1 MYKAFASIKTNLRNI
16 SLFHTDRGNE
26 FKNKVIEDVLKTFA
40 IKRSL
45 SMKGCPYDNAVAE
58 ATFKIFK
65 TEFANN
71 YYFENLEQLEV
82 KLADYVNWF
91 NNIRIH
97 STLGYLSPKEYK
109 LHNLKKTV

>member
-1 MYKAFASIKTNLRNI
+1 MRYLL
-16 SLFHTDRGNE
+16 SLYQVQVFVRTPKLHYTIA
-26 FKNKVIEDVLKTFA
+26 KN
-40 IKRSL
+40 S
-45 SMKGCPYDNAVAE
+45 CPYDNAVAE

-71 YYFENLEQLEV
+71 YYFESLEQLEIM
-82 KLADYVNWF
+82 LADYVNWF